1 MLAGELHL
9 TIEQGA
15 TFLLTLIYQDD
26 TGAPANLSGY
36 AARMQLRAS
45 KAAAAPVIELTTE
58 NGRISIVGAAGQIN
72 LTISA
77 ADTESLEGSGVY
89 DLELVN
95 GEIVERLVEGNYTV
109 SQQVTRDVVE
119 QVEGDE

>member
-1 MLAGELHL
+1 MLAGELNL

-26 TGAPANLSGY
+26 TGAPANLAG
-36 AARMQLRAS
+36 ATARMKMRKHNHQGHVAM
-45 KAAAAPVIELTTE
+45 ELTTE
-58 NGRISIVGAAGQIN
+58 NGRISISAAAGQIN

-77 ADTESLEGSGVY
+77 TDTATLTDHDSGVY

-95 GEIVERLVEGNYTV
+95 GSIVERLIEGTYTI
-109 SQQVTRDVVE
+109 SPEATRP
-119 QVEGDE
+119 

>member
-1 MLAGELHL
+1 MQAGELHL

-26 TGAPANLSGY
+26 TGAPANLTGY
-36 AARMQLRAS
+36 TARMQLRAS
-45 KAAAAPVIELTTE
+45 KTASTAVLELTTE
-58 NGRISIVGAAGQIN
+58 NGRIGIVGAAGQIN

-77 ADTESLEGSGVY
+77 TDTGALTGSGVY

-95 GEIVERLVEGNYTV
+95 GDIVERLVEGTYVV
-109 SQQVTRDVVE
+109 SAQVTR
-119 QVEGDE
+119 

>member
-1 MLAGELHL
+1 MLAGELNL

-26 TGAPANLSGY
+26 TGAPANLTGY
-36 AARMQLRAS
+36 TARMKLRKNSHSGQVA
-45 KAAAAPVIELTTE
+45 IELTTE
-58 NGRISIVGAAGQIN
+58 NGRISINGVAGQIN

-77 ADTESLEGSGVY
+77 TETAALSDHEIGVY

-95 GEIVERLVEGNYTV
+95 GEIVERLVEGSYTI
-109 SQQVTRDVVE
+109 SPEVTR
-119 QVEGDE
+119 

>member
-1 MLAGELHL
+1 MLAGELNL

-36 AARMQLRAS
+36 TGRMQLRAS
-45 KAAAAPVIELTTE
+45 KTAANPALELTTE
-58 NGRISIVGAAGQIN
+58 NGRISINGNAGQIN

-77 ADTESLEGSGVY
+77 TDTAALSGSGVY

-95 GEIVERLVEGNYTV
+95 GEIVERLVEGTYTV
-109 SQQVTRDVVE
+109 SAEVTR
-119 QVEGDE
+119 

>member
-1 MLAGELHL
+1 MLAGELNL

-26 TGAPANLSGY
+26 TGAPTNLAG
-36 AARMQLRAS
+36 ATARMQLRAS
-45 KAAAAPVIELTTE
+45 KTAASPVMELTTE
-58 NGRISIVGAAGQIN
+58 NGRISITAAAGQIN

-77 ADTESLEGSGVY
+77 TDTATLTGSGVY

-95 GEIVERLVEGNYTV
+95 GAIVERLVEGTYTI
-109 SQQVTRDVVE
+109 SAQVTR
-119 QVEGDE
+119 